1 MRYAA
6 HYLQAG
12 SPRRSVD
19 KGCGSEDE
27 VFSSVTNT
35 VGDPTIGS
43 LDSNENSLSHVRLH
57 HMMASKF
64 IDNSKANIVVTAGE
78 GDSSAKKV
86 MIEVDQKVASPDNN
100 AKKSVVKQKQFL
112 MQRAQLMDKCEI
124 ETSPMSDR

>member
-1 MRYAA
+1 
-6 HYLQAG
+6 
-12 SPRRSVD
+12 
-19 KGCGSEDE
+19 
-27 VFSSVTNT
+27 
-35 VGDPTIGS
+35 
-43 LDSNENSLSHVRLH
+43 
-57 HMMASKF
+57 MMASKF